1 MLKNIILP
9 LLVFLPMV
17 GAFCSY
23 LTGRRSKQA
32 RNNVVAIVTLIEAAL
47 AVYGVVMV
55 FSGRTFDLIIPGF
68 CGFGLHFRLDGFRAL
83 YACVAAVMW
92 LMTSLFSREYFSHH
106 YRNRNRYYFFILLTL
121 GATVGVML
129 SADFYTTFIFFEI
142 MSLGSY
148 PWVAHDE
155 KSGAMRAAETYLG
168 VAIASGMV
176 TLMGLFMLYQQLGTL
191 EMDAISALCAEM
203 TDKRSLY
210 LPGALTAVGFAAKAG
225 MFPLHIWL
233 PKAHPVAPA
242 PASALLSGVL
252 TKTGV
257 FGVILLTANVFL
269 HDKLWGNAILA
280 IGCIT
285 MFVGA
290 LLAIFSIDL
299 KRTLACSSMSQ
310 IGFIAVGIGMHAL
323 LGHSD
328 GLAVYGTILHMVN
341 HSLFKLVLF
350 MAAGTVYMRLHKLN
364 LNDIRGFGRKKPLLH
379 IAFLLGVLGITGVP
393 MFSGYVSKTLLHESI
408 LEYVVELQAEGHAA
422 GIYQFVE
429 GLFVVTGGM
438 TAAYMTKL
446 YIAIFWEKNPDHQD
460 EMDAHKDLRGWSAL
474 AVCLPALLI
483 PLLGSMPNDL
493 MNPIGQLAQDFMHS
507 QGPHHAVNYFS
518 AVNLSGS
525 AKSLLIGAALY
536 VLVIRPLLMRYDETG
551 VRIYVDRWPSWL
563 DMEDRLY
570 RPLMNLLIKVGSFF
584 GKCADRLMDLLIP
597 AAVST
602 GAFFASCA
610 DRLMDALIP
619 AAIQVGTFFARC
631 TDNLI
636 DGTVL
641 FIKGAVFSKPRKQTV
656 ITVGTRFTYILG
668 RLFDIGASILNR
680 TFRRRNPI
688 TTDFVYV
695 FAAAYDELR
704 ESSHRL
710 TRSVSF
716 GLLLLCIGLYLAFTY
731 LLMK

>member
-1 MLKNIILP
+1 MLKNILLP
-9 LLVFLPMV
+9 LLVFFPMI
-17 GAFCSY
+17 GALCSY
-23 LTGRRSKQA
+23 LVGRRSKTA
-32 RNNVVAIVTLIEAAL
+32 RNNVVAVVALIEAAL
-47 AVYGVVMV
+47 AVYGVVMA
-55 FSGRTFDLIIPGF
+55 FYGTTFDFFIPDF

-92 LMTSLFSREYFSHH
+92 LMTSLFSREYFAHH

-129 SADFYTTFIFFEI
+129 SASFYTTFIFFEI

-155 KSGAMRAAETYLG
+155 KPGAMRAAETYLG

-176 TLMGLFMLYQQLGTL
+176 TLMGMFMLYQQLGTL
-191 EMDAISALCAEM
+191 EMDEISALCAEM
-203 TDKRSLY
+203 TDKRALY
-210 LPGALTAVGFAAKAG
+210 LSGALVAVGFAAKAG

-257 FGVILLTANVFL
+257 FGVIVLTANVFL
-269 HDKLWGNAILA
+269 HDKLWGNAVLA
-280 IGCIT
+280 VGCIT
-285 MFVGA
+285 MFIGA
-290 LLAIFSIDL
+290 LLAIFSVDL

-328 GLAVYGTILHMVN
+328 GLAVHGTILHMVN

-350 MAAGTVYMRLHKLN
+350 MAAGAVYMRLHKLN
-364 LNDIRGFGRKKPLLH
+364 LNDIRGFGRRKPLLH

-408 LEYVVELQAEGHAA
+408 LEYVIELQAEGHVA

-460 EMDAHKDLRGWSAL
+460 EMNAYKDIRGWSIPAI
-474 AVCLPALLI
+474 CLPALLI
-483 PLLGSMPNDL
+483 PLLGSMPNNL
-493 MNPIGQLAQDFMHS
+493 MDPIGHLAQDFMHS
-507 QGPHHAVNYFS
+507 HGPHHAVHYFS
-518 AVNLSGS
+518 EANLIGGG
-525 AKSLLIGAALY
+525 KSLLVGAALY
-536 VLVIRPLLMRYDETG
+536 LLVIRLWLMKVDETG
-551 VRIYVDRWPSWL
+551 VRVYVDRWPSKV
-563 DMEDRLY
+563 DMEDKLY
-570 RPLMNLLIKVGSFF
+570 RPLMNLLIEIGSFF
-584 GKCADRLMDLLIP
+584 GKCADRLMDILIP
-597 AAVST
+597 AAVQ
-602 GAFFASCA
+602 
-610 DRLMDALIP
+610 I
-619 AAIQVGTFFARC
+619 GTFLARC
-631 TDNLI
+631 ANDLI
-636 DGTVL
+636 DGTVML
-641 FIKGAVFSKPRKQTV
+641 LKGTLFSKPRKQEV
-656 ITVGTRFTYILG
+656 ITVGTRFTYVIG
-668 RLFDIGASILNR
+668 RLFDAGAALLNR
-680 TFRRRNPI
+680 TFRRNNPI

-695 FAAAYDELR
+695 FAAAHDELK

-716 GLLLLCIGLYLAFTY
+716 GLLMLCIGLCAAFVY
-731 LLMK
+731 LLVR